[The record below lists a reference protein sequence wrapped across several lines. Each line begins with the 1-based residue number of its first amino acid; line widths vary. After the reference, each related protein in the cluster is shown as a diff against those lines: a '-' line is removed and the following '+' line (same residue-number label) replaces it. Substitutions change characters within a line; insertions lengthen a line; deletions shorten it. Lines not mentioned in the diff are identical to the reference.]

1 MSFSFRF
8 RLCELG
14 GGRCKRKWQCFTGL
28 STFWY
33 WPLPLAF
40 GLYLFYEMR
49 PHLSCKDFLLSVAKA
64 VSNRPVRPRP
74 NRSAGRIG
82 KGLEDGIPTQRST
95 VPKCYWDSNW
105 HPCGFSS
112 FPRNGAPI

>member
-14 GGRCKRKWQCFTGL
+14 GGRCKRKWHCFTGL

-40 GLYLFYEMR
+40 GVYLFYEMR

-82 KGLEDGIPTQRST
+82 KGLEDQHTP
-95 VPKCYWDSNW
+95 PKIDRGEVLL
-105 HPCGFSS
+105 GFQLASL
-112 FPRNGAPI
+112 RV